1 MRFSQIFGYPI
12 GEMPDTWMQELPSI
26 NFEPLRASHPDLAN
40 LAAYAE
46 QYLHRDPES
55 ALVKLRNFAER
66 MVDVANRVRNLYC
79 GESDDAGAIDITL
92 STRSLKRWAALFM
105 MFSQVEKPEHYAL
118 QRAVTNRASRETAKA
133 IHDVVDLVF
142 GVAA

>member
-66 MVDVANRVRNLYC
+66 IVDHLYTHLRLPQ
-79 GESDDAGAIDITL
+79 AG
-92 STRSLKRWAALFM
+92 
-105 MFSQVEKPEHYAL
+105 
-118 QRAVTNRASRETAKA
+118 
-133 IHDVVDLVF
+133 
-142 GVAA
+142 